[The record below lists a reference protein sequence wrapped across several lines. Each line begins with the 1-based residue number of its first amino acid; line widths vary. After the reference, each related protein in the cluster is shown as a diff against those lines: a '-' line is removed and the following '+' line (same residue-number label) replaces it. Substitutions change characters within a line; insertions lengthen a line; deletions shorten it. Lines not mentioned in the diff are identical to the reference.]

1 VPKVGFLANMNISP
15 VTVEALRNQ
24 GWDIIRVSEVMD
36 ERSKDIDV
44 LAYAQEQNRVVI
56 TQDLDFSQIL
66 ALRGYAKPSLI
77 NLRFEN
83 ARPDFV
89 AAHIHIIDV
98 VSTMEKELEEGVVV
112 TVDEASA
119 RYKNLPVRLE

>member
-1 VPKVGFLANMNISP
+1 MPKVGFLANMNISP
-15 VTVEALRNQ
+15 ITVEALRNH

-36 ERSKDIDV
+36 EKSKDIDV
-44 LAYAQEQNRVVI
+44 LVYAQKQNKVVI

-83 ARPDFV
+83 ASPDFV
-89 AAHIHIIDV
+89 TARIIDV
-98 VSTMEKELEEGVVV
+98 VSSMEKELEEGVVV
-112 TVDEASA
+112 TVDETSA
-119 RYKNLPVRLE
+119 RYKNLPIRLE

>member
-15 VTVEALRNQ
+15 ITVEALRNH

-36 ERSKDIDV
+36 EKSKDIDV
-44 LAYAQEQNRVVI
+44 LVYAQKQNKVVI

-83 ARPDFV
+83 ASPDFV
-89 AAHIHIIDV
+89 TARIIDV
-98 VSTMEKELEEGVVV
+98 VSSMEKELEEGVVV
-112 TVDEASA
+112 TVDETSA
-119 RYKNLPVRLE
+119 RYKNLPIRLE

>member
-1 VPKVGFLANMNISP
+1 MPKVGFLANMNISP
-15 VTVEALRNQ
+15 VTVEALRNH

-36 ERSKDIDV
+36 EKSKDIDV
-44 LAYAQEQNRVVI
+44 LVYAQKQNKVVI

-83 ARPDFV
+83 ASPDFV
-89 AAHIHIIDV
+89 TARIIDV
-98 VSTMEKELEEGVVV
+98 VSSMEKELEEGVVV
-112 TVDEASA
+112 TVDETSA

>member
-1 VPKVGFLANMNISP
+1 MPKVGFLANMNISP
-15 VTVEALRNQ
+15 ITVEALRNH

-36 ERSKDIDV
+36 EKSKDIDV
-44 LAYAQEQNRVVI
+44 LVYAQKQNKVVI

-89 AAHIHIIDV
+89 TARIIDV
-98 VSTMEKELEEGVVV
+98 VASMEKELEEGVVV
-112 TVDEASA
+112 TVDETSA
-119 RYKNLPVRLE
+119 RYKNLPIRLE

>member
-15 VTVEALRNQ
+15 VTVEALRNH

-36 ERSKDIDV
+36 EKSKDIDV
-44 LAYAQEQNRVVI
+44 LVYAQKQNRVVI

-89 AAHIHIIDV
+89 TARIIDV
-98 VSTMEKELEEGVVV
+98 VASMEKELEDGVVV
-112 TVDEASA
+112 TVDETSA
-119 RYKNLPVRLE
+119 RYKNLPIRLE

>member
-15 VTVEALRNQ
+15 ITVEALRNH

-36 ERSKDIDV
+36 EKSKDIDV
-44 LAYAQEQNRVVI
+44 LVYAQKQNKVVI

-77 NLRFEN
+77 NLRLEN
-83 ARPDFV
+83 ASPDFV
-89 AAHIHIIDV
+89 TARIIDV
-98 VSTMEKELEEGVVV
+98 VSSMEKELEEGVVV
-112 TVDEASA
+112 TVDETSA
-119 RYKNLPVRLE
+119 RYKNLPI

>member
-15 VTVEALRNQ
+15 VTVEALRNH

-36 ERSKDIDV
+36 EKSKDIDV
-44 LAYAQEQNRVVI
+44 LVYAQKQNKVVI

-89 AAHIHIIDV
+89 TARIIDV
-98 VSTMEKELEEGVVV
+98 VASMEKELEEGVVV
-112 TVDEASA
+112 TVDETSA
-119 RYKNLPVRLE
+119 RYKNLPIRLE

>member
-1 VPKVGFLANMNISP
+1 MPKVGFLANMNISP
-15 VTVEALRNQ
+15 ITVEALRNH

-36 ERSKDIDV
+36 EKSKDIDV
-44 LAYAQEQNRVVI
+44 LVYAQKQNRVVI

-89 AAHIHIIDV
+89 TARIIDV
-98 VSTMEKELEEGVVV
+98 VSSMEKELEEGVVV
-112 TVDEASA
+112 TVDETSA
-119 RYKNLPVRLE
+119 RYKNLPIRLE

>member
-1 VPKVGFLANMNISP
+1 MPKVGFLANMNISP
-15 VTVEALRNQ
+15 ITVEALRNH

-36 ERSKDIDV
+36 EKSKDIDV
-44 LAYAQEQNRVVI
+44 LVYAQKQNKVVI

-83 ARPDFV
+83 ASPDFV
-89 AAHIHIIDV
+89 TARIIDV
-98 VSTMEKELEEGVVV
+98 VSSMEKELEEGVVV
-112 TVDEASA
+112 TVDETSA
-119 RYKNLPVRLE
+119 RYKNLPI

>member
-1 VPKVGFLANMNISP
+1 MPKVGFLANMNISP
-15 VTVEALRNQ
+15 ITVEALRSH

-36 ERSKDIDV
+36 EKSKDIDV
-44 LAYAQEQNRVVI
+44 LVYAQKQNKVVI

-83 ARPDFV
+83 ASPDFV
-89 AAHIHIIDV
+89 TARIIDV
-98 VSTMEKELEEGVVV
+98 VSSMEKELEEGVVV
-112 TVDEASA
+112 TVDETSA
-119 RYKNLPVRLE
+119 RYKNLPIRLE

>member
-15 VTVEALRNQ
+15 ITVEALRNH

-36 ERSKDIDV
+36 EKSKDIDV
-44 LAYAQEQNRVVI
+44 LVYAQKQNKVVI

-89 AAHIHIIDV
+89 TARIIDV
-98 VSTMEKELEEGVVV
+98 VSSMEKELEEGVVV
-112 TVDEASA
+112 TVDETSA
-119 RYKNLPVRLE
+119 RYKNLPIRLE